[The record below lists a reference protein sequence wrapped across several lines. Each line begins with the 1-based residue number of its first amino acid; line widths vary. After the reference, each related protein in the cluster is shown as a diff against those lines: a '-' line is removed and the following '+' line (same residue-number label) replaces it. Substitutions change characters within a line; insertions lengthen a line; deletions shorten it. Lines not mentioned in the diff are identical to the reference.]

1 MWVGP
6 ALLRFLTV
14 AFLWSVPAA
23 GQSNYASHGNNV
35 EYQGEGLPE
44 KTVLDGKV
52 IKLDDLSP
60 LIFLN
65 RTKATLNCVA
75 GSMQIELKFNEPFF
89 GIVYADFDRNSACQI
104 AGSGNLTYHLELP
117 LKGCGTRQKPQRVF
131 TNNIV
136 VRFHPGL
143 EMDGDEIITIVCRY
157 PPPIAPLPAAL
168 PAPILEPVAPVPLKP
183 PLAGYQILMIIC
195 AILFLSLLLLG
206 LGCSYYCLKNRRVRV
221 VHKPFSTIG
230 TGSEITKLSGS
241 SLGNISMFEG
251 LKIPRAHAP
260 PLTATASS
268 SEALIPS
275 EHSDTLPSD
284 YPSESPSSAHSE
296 VEDVDTRSLAE
307 SVHEVVVPVP
317 EPKFDVQVKVK
328 RSPPPPPPITPSD
341 SDVES
346 VMTTQARNLTKIL
359 EKQDIPK
366 QKTTFSFVPDIHPPP
381 KLPTPMYSTVVKKDQ
396 KTEVVRD
403 LTSSPIRSVPVKS
416 INTETTDIQRS
427 DVTEIRK
434 KVAPPPPSI
443 LPYKTE
449 TTETQQTSE
458 LIEPPLVISRRPEI
472 TSHVVD
478 DVFLRTITEKKTIED
493 IERHKRLVTEYHPKP
508 VPNKWDVTIRNYPAP
523 GQEMPRDLT
532 SDWDTYSETS
542 TSTQQPS
549 PPPERRTTHR
559 IDRTYTSKLD
569 IPPPPQPPV
578 QNWDILTRVLEP
590 TYPEDDG
597 PNEQPPVNT
606 LTTIDREKWRKIIT
620 TESTLRTLLTEAT
633 VKEDY
638 ERISRDERYE
648 TLFEPNKWEVII
660 RILAP
665 ERVPY
670 DKNGQ
675 PTNPRYKK
683 KPDWDNR
690 SRRSSLPTLYEY
702 DSDGSSYVTLPPD
715 LPTPS
720 TVYPDFRR
728 PSFRSDRT
736 DVRSMTEV
744 MVDYTK
750 QDTLSDVSS
759 RPSSYFRRPY
769 YDEDEPDYGYTRGSM
784 IRSVSQPSLA
794 RSASE
799 FTEHWTTTR
808 KWDQD
813 TDPSSPEHSPKSVRS
828 GRTSI
833 AGSTVSTQRRR
844 QAIINKTLGTAPSGL
859 SRSSESILEPNE
871 AITPFMRRDAE
882 IFSTPYSALSKS
894 DGRLDDMP
902 TFPSQPQEVLYT
914 RSMRTS
920 TETIKQTTKQT
931 GWR

>member
-1 MWVGP
+1 MY
-6 ALLRFLTV
+6 L
-14 AFLWSVPAA
+14 
-23 GQSNYASHGNNV
+23 Y
-35 EYQGEGLPE
+35 
-44 KTVLDGKV
+44 
-52 IKLDDLSP
+52 IK
-60 LIFLN
+60 IFFI
-65 RTKATLNCVA
+65 
-75 GSMQIELKFNEPFF
+75 GFF
-89 GIVYADFDRNSACQI
+89 R
-104 AGSGNLTYHLELP
+104 
-117 LKGCGTRQKPQRVF
+117 
-131 TNNIV
+131 
-136 VRFHPGL
+136 
-143 EMDGDEIITIVCRY
+143 
-157 PPPIAPLPAAL
+157 
-168 PAPILEPVAPVPLKP
+168 LEPVPPVPLKP
-183 PLAGYQILMIIC
+183 PLEGYQILMIIC

-206 LGCSYYCLKNRRVRV
+206 LGCSYYCLKNRRVKV

-296 VEDVDTRSLAE
+296 VEDVDTRSLGE

-328 RSPPPPPPITPSD
+328 RSPPPPPITPTD

-346 VMTTQARNLTKIL
+346 VMTTQARNLTTIL
-359 EKQDIPK
+359 ERQEMPK
-366 QKTTFSFVPDIHPPP
+366 QKTTFSFVPELHPPP
-381 KLPTPMYSTVVKKDQ
+381 KSQSPMYSTILKKDH
-396 KTEVVRD
+396 KTEIIRD
-403 LTSSPIRSVPVKS
+403 ISGSPVRSVPLKS
-416 INTETTDIQRS
+416 HDTETS
-427 DVTEIRK
+427 DLNRTEITEIRK
-434 KVAPPPPSI
+434 KIAPPPPSI
-443 LPYKTE
+443 LPYKAE
-449 TTETQQTSE
+449 ISEVHQTSE
-458 LIEPPLVISRRPEI
+458 LLEPPVVVSRRPEI

-493 IERHKRLVTEYHPKP
+493 IERHKRLVTEYHQKP

-523 GQEMPRDLT
+523 GQDMPRDPV
-532 SDWDTYSETS
+532 SDWDTYSEASNS
-542 TSTQQPS
+542 TAHPS
-549 PPPERRTTHR
+549 PLPERRQFQKFE
-559 IDRTYTSKLD
+559 RTYMSKLD
-569 IPPPPQPPV
+569 IPPPEPTV

-590 TYPEDDG
+590 TYPEEDTVDH
-597 PNEQPPVNT
+597 PPTDILTNT
-606 LTTIDREKWRKIIT
+606 DREKWHKIIT

-633 VKEDY
+633 VREDY

-648 TLFEPNKWEVII
+648 TLFEPKKWDVII

-665 ERVPY
+665 PDRTPY

-675 PTNPRYKK
+675 PNNVRYKK
-683 KPDWDNR
+683 KQDWDTR

-702 DSDGSSYVTLPPD
+702 DSDGGSSYTTLVPD
-715 LPTPS
+715 VPGPS
-720 TVYPDFRR
+720 NIYPDFRNRR
-728 PSFRSDRT
+728 PSFRSDGT

-744 MVDYTK
+744 MVDYTRQDK
-750 QDTLSDVSS
+750 VDTLSDVSS
-759 RPSSYFRRPY
+759 RPSSYFRRSY
-769 YDEDEPDYGYTRGSM
+769 FDEDEPDYGYTRGSM

-813 TDPSSPEHSPKSVRS
+813 TEPSSPEHSPKSVRS

-844 QAIINKTLGTAPSGL
+844 QDIINKTLGTTPTGL

-871 AITPFMRRDAE
+871 AITPFMRREAE

-894 DGRLDDMP
+894 DGRLDDIP
-902 TFPSQPQEVLYT
+902 GFPDPPQEVVYS

-920 TETIKQTTKQT
+920 TETIKQTTHQT